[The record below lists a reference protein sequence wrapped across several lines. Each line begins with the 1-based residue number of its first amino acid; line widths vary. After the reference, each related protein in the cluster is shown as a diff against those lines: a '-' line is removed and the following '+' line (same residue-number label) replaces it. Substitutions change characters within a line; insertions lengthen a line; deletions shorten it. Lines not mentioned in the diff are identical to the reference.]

1 MLKSTFQMQ
10 TFLTTSPKLAAQVIK
25 RGGLVAFPT
34 ETVYGLGANVF
45 DEKAVEKIFAA
56 KMRPADNPLIAHIG
70 NLNQVKLLASEIN
83 ETAQRFIDAFFPSP
97 LTLVLPKTK
106 QVPLIATANLQ
117 TIGVRMP
124 NHKLA
129 QEFLQA
135 CETPVVAP
143 SANLS
148 GKPSPTTWQAV
159 YEDLNSRIDCIL
171 QGEMTEIGLES
182 TVVDCTSETPLVLR
196 TGAITL
202 EQLQAVVPETEIY
215 QGTENEAVKS
225 PGLKHRHYSPK
236 ARVELVATYELYSKH
251 YDIRI
256 EGYDKSAFIG
266 LNDSPNR
273 FDLKKICSSIEEY
286 AHEVFNFFRE
296 CDAQNMDII
305 FCEGVEEKGIG
316 LALMD
321 RLHRAS
327 QA

>member
-1 MLKSTFQMQ
+1 METI
-10 TFLTTSPKLAAQVIK
+10 LTTSPIEAAEFIK
-25 RGGLVAFPT
+25 KGGIVAFPT

-45 DEKAVEKIFAA
+45 DEKAVAKIFEA
-56 KMRPADNPLIAHIG
+56 KMRPNDNPLIAHVG
-70 NLNQVKLLASEIN
+70 NLAQIKLLASEIN
-83 ETAQRFIDAFFPSP
+83 ETAQKFIKEFFPSP

-106 QVPLIATANLQ
+106 EVPLIATANLQ

-129 QEFLQA
+129 QDFLKA

-171 QGEMTEIGLES
+171 QGEQTIVGLES

-202 EQLQAVVPETEIY
+202 EQLQKIIPETELY
-215 QGTENEAVKS
+215 QVKANEAVKS
-225 PGLKHRHYSPK
+225 PGLKHKHYAPK
-236 ARVELVATYELYSKH
+236 AKIVLVSNYDLYSKH

-256 EGYDKSAFIG
+256 EGFDKSAFIG
-266 LNDSPNR
+266 LNDSPNQ
-273 FDLKKICSSIEEY
+273 FNLKKICSSVEEY
-286 AHEVFNFFRE
+286 AHEVFDFFRE
-296 CDAQNMDII
+296 CDRQKFDII
-305 FCEGVEEKGIG
+305 YCEIVKEKGIG

-321 RLHRAS
+321 RLRRAS
-327 QA
+327 EN

>member
-1 MLKSTFQMQ
+1 MG
-10 TFLTTSPKLAAQVIK
+10 TFLTKSASEAAKFIK
-25 RGGLVAFPT
+25 ESKLVAFPT

-45 DEKAVEKIFAA
+45 DEKAVKRIFEA
-56 KMRPADNPLIAHIG
+56 KMRPADNPLIAHVG
-70 NLNQVKLLASEIN
+70 NLEQIKLLASEIN
-83 ETAQRFIDAFFPSP
+83 KTAQKFIDAFFPSP

-106 QVPLIATANLQ
+106 EVPLIATAGLE

-124 NHKLA
+124 NHQLA
-129 QEFLQA
+129 QEFLRA

-148 GKPSPTTWQAV
+148 GKPSPTTWEAV
-159 YEDLNSRIDCIL
+159 FEDLNSRIDCIL
-171 QGEMTEIGLES
+171 QGEQTVVGLES
-182 TVVDCTSETPLVLR
+182 TVVDCTSDTPLVLR

-202 EQLQAVVPETEIY
+202 EQLQAIVPETEIY
-215 QGTENEAVKS
+215 QVKQNEAVKS

-251 YDIRI
+251 YDVRI

-273 FDLKKICSSIEEY
+273 FNLKKICSSIEEY
-286 AHEVFNFFRE
+286 AHEVFAFFRE

-305 FCEGVEEKGIG
+305 FCEEIEEKGIG

-321 RLHRAS
+321 RLRRAS
-327 QA
+327 QE